1 MPYPF
6 FAKGG
11 IKLENMG
18 KLKNALSTIYP
29 LTVEK
34 HQERKSDVET
44 ALVRKIKNEHA
55 HPRKN

>member
-1 MPYPF
+1 MASPF
-6 FAKGG
+6 FSKGG

-18 KLKNALSTIYP
+18 KLKNALSRIYT

-34 HQERKSDVET
+34 LQERKSDVET

-55 HPRKN
+55 HPRNN